1 MIAIPKNP
9 PLRSEE
15 WKAAV
20 RALGYCVRCRTVCK
34 PDCAH
39 RNEGKGM
46 GMKASD
52 AACAALCRPCHVEID
67 QGPGMSRDERRAEL
81 DRCIVLTHIALA
93 NRGVLT
99 INLEAA

>member
-1 MIAIPKNP
+1 MSFPKNP
-9 PLRSEE
+9 SLRSED
-15 WKAAV
+15 WKRAV
-20 RALGYCVRCRTVCK
+20 RLLGYCVRCMAVCQ

-52 AACAALCRPCHVEID
+52 AACAALCRPCHFELD
-67 QGPGMSRDERRAEL
+67 QGSNMVREDRRNEM

-93 NRGVLT
+93 DRGILT
-99 INLEAA
+99 INLRDV

>member
-1 MIAIPKNP
+1 MILTKHP
-9 PLRSEE
+9 PLRSED
-15 WKAAV
+15 WRAAV
-20 RALGYCVRCRTVCK
+20 RTLGYCVRCNNACQ

-52 AACAALCRPCHVEID
+52 AACAALCRPCHQEID
-67 QGPGMSRDERRAEL
+67 QGRGMTRDERRSEI
-81 DRCIVLTHIALA
+81 DRCIVLTHIELA
-93 NRGVLT
+93 DRGILV